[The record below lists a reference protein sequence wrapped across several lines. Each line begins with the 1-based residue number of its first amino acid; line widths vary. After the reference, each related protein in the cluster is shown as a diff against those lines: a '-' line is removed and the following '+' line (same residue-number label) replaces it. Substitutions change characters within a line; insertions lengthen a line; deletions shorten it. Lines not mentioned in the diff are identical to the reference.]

1 MSVTRRCMAGSVIAF
16 AMSAD
21 HRNRRNRRN
30 RRGPAY
36 GHELIPF
43 EDHLHD
49 TDTSTQVTGLQVC
62 TSIPALYI
70 LHCAARTG
78 SSGPGMPAD
87 IAPGPRYVR
96 SIAASVLETCLVY
109 ATTHVYALSSPRSPT
124 HSPSR
129 HPKSDLA
136 QVHSLSVKC
145 KEEQV
150 REQHVYAFTT
160 QNPEDY

>member
-1 MSVTRRCMAGSVIAF
+1 MSVAVSVTRRCMAGSVIAF

-96 SIAASVLETCLVY
+96 SIATSVLANVPGLRDY
-109 ATTHVYALSSPRSPT
+109 ARIRTLIASLANTQSKPSSQVRP
-124 HSPSR
+124 SPS
-129 HPKSDLA
+129 PQFVS
-136 QVHSLSVKC
+136 QVQRGAS
-145 KEEQV
+145 
-150 REQHVYAFTT
+150 
-160 QNPEDY
+160 